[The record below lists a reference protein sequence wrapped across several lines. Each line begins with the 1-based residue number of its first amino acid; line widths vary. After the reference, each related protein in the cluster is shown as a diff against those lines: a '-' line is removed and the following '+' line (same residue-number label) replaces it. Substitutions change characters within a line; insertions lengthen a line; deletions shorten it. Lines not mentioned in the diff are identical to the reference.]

1 MDRPER
7 RLPWGKPFPRPQ
19 KTRLVCKDS
28 FEIGLLHTQGA
39 FGKIMN
45 RAVRVF
51 VLLSLLCGWGL
62 CVVHGA
68 GDEPK
73 AGGSETVTLWA
84 QIYEGGWVM
93 IPIGLCSV
101 LTVYLSGDGWMRTS
115 RKRMAPESFE
125 KDVKRFFRH
134 GDYVGAYNFCKS
146 HPSPLTNVLR
156 AGIGML
162 GEGKSVVEESMVA
175 AMHQESSRLNTFTS
189 YLSVIGVCTP
199 MIGLLGTVTGMIK
212 AFKKLGEAG
221 IGDPSG
227 LSAAIG
233 EVLVATASGLF
244 IAIPAFGMF
253 YLLRSR
259 STRAMHDIQN
269 LVTEMF
275 RKMPY
280 EHMVGLH
287 ISGEEL
293 YAATPNWVEVAGAA
307 SGEAKRA
314 EA

>member
-1 MDRPER
+1 MKRTDSAYLSPF
-7 RLPWGKPFPRPQ
+7 LPLFLAVASLQAAG
-19 KTRLVCKDS
+19 T
-28 FEIGLLHTQGA
+28 ETQGA
-39 FGKIMN
+39 
-45 RAVRVF
+45 
-51 VLLSLLCGWGL
+51 
-62 CVVHGA
+62 GA
-68 GDEPK
+68 
-73 AGGSETVTLWA
+73 ETITLWG
-84 QIYEGGWVM
+84 QICEGGWVM

-101 LTVYLSGDGWMRTS
+101 LTVYLSGEGWMRTS
-115 RKRMAPESFE
+115 PKRMAPAALE

-134 GDYVGAYNFCKS
+134 GDYVGAYNFCKK
-146 HPSPLTNVLR
+146 HPSPLTNVLK
-156 AGIGML
+156 AGVGML
-162 GEGKSVVEESMVA
+162 GEGKSVAEESMVA
-175 AMHQESSRLNTFTS
+175 AMHQESSKLNTFTS

-212 AFKKLGEAG
+212 AFQKLGAAG

-259 STRAMHDIQN
+259 STRAMHNIQN
-269 LVTEMF
+269 LLAEMF

-293 YAATPNWVEVAGAA
+293 YAATPNWVETPESATVA
-307 SGEAKRA
+307 KTHA

>member
-1 MDRPER
+1 
-7 RLPWGKPFPRPQ
+7 
-19 KTRLVCKDS
+19 
-28 FEIGLLHTQGA
+28 
-39 FGKIMN
+39 
-45 RAVRVF
+45 
-51 VLLSLLCGWGL
+51 
-62 CVVHGA
+62 
-68 GDEPK
+68 
-73 AGGSETVTLWA
+73 
-84 QIYEGGWVM
+84 
-93 IPIGLCSV
+93 
-101 LTVYLSGDGWMRTS
+101 
-115 RKRMAPESFE
+115 MAPANLE
-125 KDVKRFFRH
+125 KDVKSLFRH
-134 GDYVGAYNFCKS
+134 GDYVGAYNFCKT
-146 HPSPLTNVLR
+146 HPSPLTNVLK

-175 AMHQESSRLNTFTS
+175 AMHQESSKLNTFTS

-212 AFKKLGEAG
+212 AFQKLGAAG

-259 STRAMHDIQN
+259 STRAMHHIQN
-269 LVTEMF
+269 LVAEMF

-293 YAATPNWVEVAGAA
+293 YAATPNWVEAPASQAAGASA
-307 SGEAKRA
+307 A

>member
-1 MDRPER
+1 
-7 RLPWGKPFPRPQ
+7 
-19 KTRLVCKDS
+19 
-28 FEIGLLHTQGA
+28 
-39 FGKIMN
+39 MN
-45 RAVRVF
+45 RTAKAFILAFLFF
-51 VLLSLLCGWGL
+51 VAAASMDAA
-62 CVVHGA
+62 GA
-68 GDEPK
+68 EPK
-73 AGGSETVTLWA
+73 DAPEKQITLWA

-115 RKRMAPESFE
+115 KKRMAPAAME

-146 HPSPLTNVLR
+146 HPSPLTNVLK

-162 GEGKSVVEESMVA
+162 GEGKSVAEESMAA
-175 AMHQESSRLNTFTS
+175 AMHQESSRLNTYTS

-212 AFKKLGEAG
+212 AFQKLGAAG

-269 LVTEMF
+269 LVAEMF

-280 EHMVGLH
+280 EHMTGLH

-293 YAATPNWVEVAGAA
+293 YAATPNWVDSPDSLGSAKTVVGA
-307 SGEAKRA
+307 
-314 EA
+314 